1 MAIDVFREAILQMR
15 EIGAFNFLF
24 PFLLTMAIFYGLLRK
39 SKIFGPP
46 ETNVAV
52 NAIVSLVAA
61 FMVWAYPVINGVDIE
76 AKLSSFFAQGIIVTL
91 VLMMAMLG
99 SGMVLPPDY
108 DFKKMFGERG
118 GLIIVGIVFAL
129 SIVIVI
135 TSGLVGIIINP
146 EQITSLIPKDYII
159 TIGLILFV
167 LIVMVW
173 IVNSG
178 KPPASSNGGGEKKGG

>member
-1 MAIDVFREAILQMR
+1 MATDVFREAILQMR

-39 SKIFGPP
+39 SKIF
-46 ETNVAV
+46 
-52 NAIVSLVAA
+52 
-61 FMVWAYPVINGVDIE
+61 MVWAYPVINGVDIE

-99 SGMVLPPDY
+99 AGMVLPPDY
-108 DFKKMFGERG
+108 DFKEMFGKRG

-167 LIVMVW
+167 LIVMIW

-178 KPPASSNGGGEKKGG
+178 KPPESSNGGKKPGDK